1 MSDISFPIITDTIPF
16 WAVGLFGTVGPIL
29 LIILIEL
36 GNARLLPFQNRNELS
51 YGLLFRKFGIFLFH
65 GLSLF
70 ILGISIVL
78 LLTEIGKRWIG
89 EYANNKKIRVWV

>member
-1 MSDISFPIITDTIPF
+1 MSDISFPVITDTIPF
-16 WAVGLFGTVGPIL
+16 WAVGIYGTIGPIL

-51 YGLLFRKFGIFLFH
+51 FGLLFRKFGIFLFH

-89 EYANNKKIRVWV
+89 KYAKHIKIKV

>member
-1 MSDISFPIITDTIPF
+1 MSDISFPLIADTIPF
-16 WAVGLFGTVGPIL
+16 WAVGIYGTAGPIL

-51 YGLLFRKFGIFLFH
+51 FGLLFRKFGIFLFH

-89 EYANNKKIRVWV
+89 KNAKNIKIK